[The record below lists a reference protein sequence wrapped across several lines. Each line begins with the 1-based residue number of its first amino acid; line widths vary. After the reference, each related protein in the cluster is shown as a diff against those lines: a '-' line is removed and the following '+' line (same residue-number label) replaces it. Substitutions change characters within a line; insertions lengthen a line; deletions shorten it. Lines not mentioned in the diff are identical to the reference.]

1 MDRLIAF
8 AGAFMLT
15 FTLGCGGGKSGAT
28 DGSTHG
34 FANSAIL
41 TGDPVGLDLDLPS
54 KLTRSVSATVSGSD
68 MTGTTAFLGRLTA
81 TESSGSIMVPVT
93 NQGSRWHCFLEA
105 TTFEL
110 LDGSGNSLG
119 TPIGTYLHGSV
130 GRGSTSG
137 VYTDTCLEP
146 GGTGYFLDTV
156 SGVAFTTLASVRI
169 VLTSGSNDYLPP
181 QTSVVPVSYTVSARD
196 QVYTITIANQG
207 PMTATLYNGEVVY
220 FDDST
225 TPVFW
230 DFATAVQT
238 ADSGV
243 VTVDLVSGA
252 TGTMRSDSDLT
263 HWTGTSTRQ
272 LVMIDFDVY
281 SNKQSSH
288 SQVSISSTD
297 LDVISAAD
305 VRRSRAEQ
313 RTALQAS
320 Q

>member
-8 AGAFMLT
+8 AGVFLLT
-15 FTLGCGGGKSGAT
+15 FTLGCGGGKAGDT

-54 KLTRSVSATVSGSD
+54 KITRTISATVSGSD
-68 MTGTTAFLGRLTA
+68 MTGATAFLGRLTA
-81 TESSGSIMVPVT
+81 TESSGRIMVPVT
-93 NQGSRWHCFLEA
+93 NQGSRWHCFIEA

-130 GRGSTSG
+130 GWGSTSG

-146 GGTGYFLDTV
+146 GGTGYFLDTI
-156 SGVAFTTLASVRI
+156 SATAFTMLESVRI
-169 VLTSGSNDYLPP
+169 VLTSGTNDYLPA
-181 QTSVVPVSYTVSARD
+181 QTSVVPVSYTASERD
-196 QVYTITIANQG
+196 QVYAITIANQG

-220 FDDST
+220 FDDSD

-230 DFATAVQT
+230 GFATAVQ
-238 ADSGV
+238 ASDSGV
-243 VTVDLVSGA
+243 VTVDIAPGA
-252 TGTMRSDSDLT
+252 TGKMLSDSELT

-288 SQVSISSTD
+288 AQVSISGTSHQG
-297 LDVISAAD
+297 
-305 VRRSRAEQ
+305 SRH
-313 RTALQAS
+313 ALCLP
-320 Q
+320 